1 MAKTVAVVEQPI
13 NAMDRLKTAPA
24 RLSEF
29 LKDVRSE
36 MKKVI
41 TPSQAEVK
49 NTTIV
54 VIATV
59 FIFAVFFAVVDS
71 TVAKGIE
78 LIFNHLAKS

>member
-24 RLSEF
+24 RLGEF
-29 LKDVRSE
+29 LHDVRSE

>member
-1 MAKTVAVVEQPI
+1 
-13 NAMDRLKTAPA
+13 
-24 RLSEF
+24 
-29 LKDVRSE
+29 

-54 VIATV
+54 VIGTV
-59 FIFAVFFAVVDS
+59 FIFAVFFAIVDS

-78 LIFNHLAKS
+78 LIFKYLAKT

>member
-24 RLSEF
+24 RLGEF
-29 LKDVRSE
+29 LHDVRSE

-59 FIFAVFFAVVDS
+59 FIFAVFFAVVDYLAS
-71 TVAKGIE
+71 NGIE
-78 LIFNHLAKS
+78 QIFNHLAKT

>member
-29 LKDVRSE
+29 LKDVRAE

-71 TVAKGIE
+71 TVAKGIQ
-78 LIFNHLAKS
+78 LIFDHLAKS

>member
-1 MAKTVAVVEQPI
+1 MAKTLAVAETPI
-13 NAMDRLKTAPA
+13 TAMDRLKTGPA
-24 RLSEF
+24 RLGEF

>member
-1 MAKTVAVVEQPI
+1 MAKAITVVEQPI
-13 NAMDRLKTAPA
+13 NAMDRLKTVPT

-29 LKDVRSE
+29 LNDVRSE

-41 TPSQAEVK
+41 TPSKVEVK

-54 VIATV
+54 VIGTV
-59 FIFAVFFAVVDS
+59 FIFAVFFAIVDS

-78 LIFNHLAKS
+78 LIFKHLAKT

>member
-1 MAKTVAVVEQPI
+1 
-13 NAMDRLKTAPA
+13 
-24 RLSEF
+24 
-29 LKDVRSE
+29 

-49 NTTIV
+49 TTTIV

-71 TVAKGIE
+71 IAGKAIE
-78 LIFNHLAKS
+78 LVFNHLAKT